1 MEVSGGFFVFLCN
14 ISNIPMTLRDFLNS
28 EELKMNWLDK
38 LNRSYPVVYS
48 TESISR
54 NLKNMRLGKEKIIR
68 PSRFRR
74 ASIIVVLLPAI
85 FTWIWLLKMVLE
97 YNDLFPIFLGG
108 FLFITLMIW
117 FVSRHS
123 FLNKKYIYKISING
137 DAISIRNHTF
147 YWTDITDTYI
157 MNKYEGRA
165 KGDNSYLVIFKKDGT
180 AEKFD
185 LHMFS
190 FSDIKLARVI
200 EHYKALKGIR

>member
-38 LNRSYPVVYS
+38 LNKSYPVVYS

-54 NLKNMRLGKEKIIR
+54 NLKNMRLGKEKNIR

-74 ASIIVVLLPAI
+74 AYIIVVLLPVAYV
-85 FTWIWLLKMVLE
+85 WVWLLKLLLE
-97 YNDLFPIFLGG
+97 YHDLFPILLGA
-108 FLFITLMIW
+108 FLFITFMIW

-123 FLNKKYIYKISING
+123 FLNRKYVYTIRINSE
-137 DAISIRNHTF
+137 AICIRHHTF
-147 YWTDITDTYI
+147 YWTDITETYI
-157 MNKYEGRA
+157 MNKYEGRS
-165 KGDNSYLVIFKKDGT
+165 KGDNSYLLIFKKDGT
-180 AEKFD
+180 VEKFD

-190 FSDIKLARVI
+190 FSDIKLAGVI
-200 EHYKALKGIR
+200 EHYKALQGFK